1 MKHPLNPFRV
11 YLLTLLLSS
20 ASLLSQTREEYA
32 WAIMHPIVALKVNK
46 AKNRVDTLYN
56 RYVKLALP
64 DSFDRGG
71 KLDAFRHVLY
81 MSVFTQTSR
90 VKAVRKL
97 GEAHERANLRNFK
110 KNKSELGDLA
120 DEIFSEMDLIN
131 NELGFIIGSSHKT
144 ATLQEVVEIVLQQI
158 SIGKAKIVLRNCMG
172 AFVGCEQLTPVSSG
186 VRVAAGNKK
195 CLVPSNQNC
204 IQ

>member
-1 MKHPLNPFRV
+1 MNQPLNPFRV
-11 YLLTLLLSS
+11 FLLTFLVS
-20 ASLLSQTREEYA
+20 ATSLLSQTREEYT
-32 WAIMHPIVALKVNK
+32 WAIVHPIVALKVNK
-46 AKNRVDTLYN
+46 AKHTVDTLYA
-56 RYVKLALP
+56 RYVNLALP

-81 MSVFTQTSR
+81 MSVFTQKSR

-97 GEAHERANLRNFK
+97 GEAHERANLRVFK
-110 KNKSELGDLA
+110 KNKEQLGDLA

-131 NELGFIIGSSHKT
+131 NEVGFLIGPANKT
-144 ATLQEVVEIVLQQI
+144 ASLQEVVEIVLQTI
-158 SIGKAKIVLRNCMG
+158 NDGKAKIVLRNCQG
-172 AFVGCEQLTPVSSG
+172 GYVGCEQLTPVSSG
-186 VRVAAGNKK
+186 VRIAVSNKK

>member
-11 YLLTLLLSS
+11 FLLTFLVSS
-20 ASLLSQTREEYA
+20 TSLLSQSREEYT
-32 WAIMHPIVALKVNK
+32 WAFFHPIVALKVNK
-46 AKNRVDTLYN
+46 AKHTVDTLYE
-56 RYVKLALP
+56 RHVKLALP

-81 MSVFTQTSR
+81 MSVFTQKSR

-97 GEAHERANLRNFK
+97 GEAHERANLRVFR
-110 KNKSELGDLA
+110 KNKKELGDLA

-131 NELGFIIGSSHKT
+131 NELGFLNGPANKT
-144 ATLQEVVEIVLQQI
+144 ASLHELAEIVLQQI
-158 SIGKAKIVLRNCMG
+158 SEGKAKIVLRNCNG
-172 AFVGCEQLTPVSSG
+172 VFVGCEQLTPVSSG
-186 VRVAAGNKK
+186 VRIAATNKK